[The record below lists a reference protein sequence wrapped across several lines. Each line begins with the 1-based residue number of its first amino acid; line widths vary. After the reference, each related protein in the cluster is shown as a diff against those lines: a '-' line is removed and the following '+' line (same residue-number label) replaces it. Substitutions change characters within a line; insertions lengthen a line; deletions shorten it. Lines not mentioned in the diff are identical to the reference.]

1 MIRFLVGLLLAVGTV
16 VGALLL
22 EGGNGFT
29 LLGLS
34 AFTMVW
40 FVPFFLS
47 AAVWGYRAWVDAWK
61 AAFRPVEIAS
71 ARRSAKLWGFNEF
84 AFYASG
90 LLGCL
95 AGLILILGYDG
106 WDSAS
111 APQIGRSLA
120 AALIAPLYG
129 FFFGY
134 MAKILKAR
142 VETINV

>member
-1 MIRFLVGLLLAVGTV
+1 MIRFLLGFTLAVGTV

-22 EGGNGFT
+22 EGGNGFS

-34 AFTMVW
+34 AFLMVW

-47 AAVWGYRAWVDAWK
+47 AAVWGYRAWFEAWT
-61 AAFRPVEIAS
+61 AAFRPVETTVAL
-71 ARRSAKLWGFNEF
+71 RSAKLWGFSQF
-84 AFYASG
+84 AFSCSG
-90 LLGCL
+90 LLGFV
-95 AGLILILGYDG
+95 AGLILILGYNG

-134 MAKILKAR
+134 MARILKAR
-142 VETINV
+142 VEAINA